1 MNSPDDINDAINK
14 TYHQRGVKQIL
25 KSLLETPIGFH
36 QIFVYPNNIDIL
48 REIYFHYI
56 KRLLEDNNEIVIFF
70 PYYETADSVTKV
82 LSSSLFSSNVSNSN
96 YIEVNQDN
104 NNNNNNKKNITTT
117 TIDVKRYINDGSLVI
132 IDSDKAFS
140 NEEEGKKTIED
151 KVDINKKNIN
161 NSNNNFASLVRMSS
175 YHAKRLKKAGITIL
189 ADYGFISE
197 KKGYQDLIELE
208 KSIPPFFD
216 SIKIKQICLYNQN
229 NFFNKFT
236 KQQKTELLDLH
247 SRSIMMMDN

>member
-70 PYYETADSVTKV
+70 PYYETANLVTKV
-82 LSSSLFSSNVSNSN
+82 LSSSLLSSNVSNSN

-104 NNNNNNKKNITTT
+104 NNNNKKNITT

-140 NEEEGKKTIED
+140 NEEKKTIED

>member
-104 NNNNNNKKNITTT
+104 NNNNKKNITT

-140 NEEEGKKTIED
+140 NEEKKTIED

-197 KKGYQDLIELE
+197 KKRYQDLIELE

>member
-1 MNSPDDINDAINK
+1 
-14 TYHQRGVKQIL
+14 
-25 KSLLETPIGFH
+25 
-36 QIFVYPNNIDIL
+36 
-48 REIYFHYI
+48 
-56 KRLLEDNNEIVIFF
+56 
-70 PYYETADSVTKV
+70 
-82 LSSSLFSSNVSNSN
+82 
-96 YIEVNQDN
+96 
-104 NNNNNNKKNITTT
+104 
-117 TIDVKRYINDGSLVI
+117 
-132 IDSDKAFS
+132 
-140 NEEEGKKTIED
+140 
-151 KVDINKKNIN
+151 
-161 NSNNNFASLVRMSS
+161 MSS

>member
-1 MNSPDDINDAINK
+1 MNSADDINDAINK

-56 KRLLEDNNEIVIFF
+56 KRLLEDNNEIVIFL

-104 NNNNNNKKNITTT
+104 NNNNKKNITT

-140 NEEEGKKTIED
+140 NEEKKTIED